1 MKRALSLVLA
11 FAMLLASLLSLS
23 SCTLLYDMTGELK
36 IGYPHD
42 DGFMTVQYAKDK
54 NVTDVKI
61 PATYGSAKVGHI
73 ADFAFENCKQ
83 LKQVTIPEGI
93 KTIGSDA
100 FSGCNSLASVKI
112 PASVTYVA
120 PRAFYSCDALTKI
133 EVEDGNERYESIDG
147 VLYDKIDKVIV
158 AYPMGLAS
166 ECYTVKEGTLT
177 IGSNAF
183 AVASKLETVVL
194 TDSVTVIEERAF
206 SACSV
211 KSLYMSGGVV
221 SCGYAPFAESDMTIY
236 FAGSEEEWNSI
247 EHPIDDITVG
257 TIPVFFG
264 VSYTP

>member
-23 SCTLLYDMTGELK
+23 SCTLIYDITGDLK
-36 IGYPHD
+36 IGRTD
-42 DGFMTVQYAKDK
+42 EDGLVMVEYAKDK
-54 NVTDVKI
+54 NITEVEI
-61 PATYGSAKVGHI
+61 PVTYGKSRVGHI

-83 LKQVTIPEGI
+83 LKQVIIPEGI
-93 KTIGSDA
+93 KTIGLDA
-100 FSGCNSLASVKI
+100 FSGCNSLSSVKI

-147 VLYDKIDKVIV
+147 VLYDKIDKIIV

-194 TDSVTVIEERAF
+194 PDSVTVIEERAF
-206 SACSV
+206 SQSSV
-211 KSLYMSGGVV
+211 KSLYMFSGVV

-257 TIPVFFG
+257 TTPVFFD
-264 VSYTP
+264 VRYTP

>member
-23 SCTLLYDMTGELK
+23 SCILLYDMTGELK
-36 IGYPHD
+36 IGHPHD

-54 NVTDVKI
+54 NITKVEI
-61 PATYGSAKVGHI
+61 PATYGKSKVGHI

-83 LKQVTIPEGI
+83 LKQVIIPEGI
-93 KTIGSDA
+93 KTIGLDA
-100 FSGCNSLASVKI
+100 FSGCNSIASVKI

-194 TDSVTVIEERAF
+194 PDSVTVIEERAF

-221 SCGYAPFAESDMTIY
+221 SCGYGPFSETDMTIY
-236 FAGSEEEWNSI
+236 FDGSEEEWNSI

-257 TIPVFFG
+257 TTPVFFD
-264 VSYTP
+264 VRYTP

>member
-1 MKRALSLVLA
+1 MKRMLSRIAALVVLLA
-11 FAMLLASLLSLS
+11 AMLSFT
-23 SCTLLYDMTGELK
+23 SCTLIYDMTGELK
-36 IGYPHD
+36 IGHPHD

-54 NVTDVKI
+54 SITDVEI

-83 LKQVTIPEGI
+83 LKSVTIPEGI
-93 KTIGSDA
+93 KTIGLDA
-100 FSGCNSLASVKI
+100 FSGCNSLTSVKI

-133 EVEDGNERYESIDG
+133 EVEAGNERYESIEG
-147 VLYDKIDKVIV
+147 VLYDKIDKILV
-158 AYPMGLAS
+158 AYPMGRAD
-166 ECYTVKEGTLT
+166 ECYLVKEGTIK

-183 AVASKLETVVL
+183 AVASTLGTVVL
-194 TDSVTVIEERAF
+194 PDSITEIGERAF
-206 SACSV
+206 SATSIT
-211 KSLYMSGGVV
+211 SLYICSGVEF
-221 SCGYAPFAESDMTIY
+221 CDTAAFAESDMTIY

-257 TIPVFFG
+257 TTPVFFG